1 MTMNNM
7 YIGDNTI
14 DSLDVIARIEEI
26 ESDQE
31 DCKESGEEF
40 SPELVIELRDLL
52 ALQEGAEGYSDWIHG
67 EQLILDSYFEEH
79 ARELAD
85 ALGALPEGYSWPTSH
100 IDWEEAAR
108 ELQVDYTAV
117 EVAGYTYWIR

>member
-14 DSLDVIARIEEI
+14 YSLDVIARIMELEAEE
-26 ESDQE
+26 EAE
-31 DCKESGEEF
+31 VAEGA
-40 SPELVIELRDLL
+40 DLSL
-52 ALQEGAEGYSDWIHG
+52 DEQAELQELKTLQDGCEGYSDWMHG
-67 EQLILDSYFEEH
+67 EMLILDSYFEEY

-85 ALGALPEGYSWPTSH
+85 DLGVLPEAYSWPTSH
-100 IDWEEAAR
+100 IDWEDAAK
-108 ELQVDYTAV
+108 ELQGDYTAV